1 MAATSSNV
9 HFHDIPDV
17 ILCNIFSLVSDTR
30 SRNAM
35 SLVCL
40 KWHLLERSTR
50 ISLTLRGNIRDL
62 FLLPTCFRAVT
73 HLDLS
78 LLSPWGHPL
87 LDSSPNPFLLA
98 QLLRNA
104 FPSVVSLTVYVRNP
118 STLNLLAPQWPN
130 LRHVKLIRW
139 HQRLPVD
146 SPLGSDFIPLFE
158 HCHLISSL
166 DVSSFYC
173 WTEDL
178 PTAIEVYPSVAASL
192 SHLNILKNSSAEGFK
207 SHELLSITASCPN
220 LRQFLATCAFDRRF
234 IGFVSDQTLLALAL
248 NCPSLSLLH
257 LVDATSV
264 SNAREDPN
272 HEGYSSEDACIN
284 HATLADVFAKLP
296 LLEDLVLD
304 VCHNVRDS
312 WPALESLNSKCP
324 RLKSLKLGQFH
335 GICNSKP
342 DGIALC
348 QGLESLSIKNSADL
362 TDEALVSIS
371 LGCPRLSKFEILG
384 CKRITGTGIW
394 KLTNVLR
401 KTLVDVKI
409 SYCKNLNAVSSLQA
423 LEPIRHRIERLHIDC
438 VWQSVEQL
446 TGMAGSSSKQDT
458 KKKCKYNNIG
468 NNENLF
474 FSSRT
479 WKKLQYLSLWIAVGD
494 LLTPLSLAGLDDCPV
509 LEEIQIK
516 IEGDCRNQPRPSME
530 ALGLSSLAIFPK
542 LSRMNLDC
550 SGVIGY
556 ALTAPLGQADLSLW
570 ERFFLNGISNL
581 HLNEL
586 NYWPAQDIDVN
597 QRSLF
602 LPAAGLLAQCES
614 LRKLF
619 IHGTANEHFMMFL
632 LRIPTLR
639 DVQLREDYYP
649 APENDTSTEMRVV
662 SCSRFEDA
670 VNSRQVPD

>member
-50 ISLTLRGNIRDL
+50 ISLTLRGNI
-62 FLLPTCFRAVT
+62 
-73 HLDLS
+73 H
-78 LLSPWGHPL
+78 
-87 LDSSPNPFLLA
+87 
-98 QLLRNA
+98 
-104 FPSVVSLTVYVRNP
+104 
-118 STLNLLAPQWPN
+118 
-130 LRHVKLIRW
+130 
-139 HQRLPVD
+139 
-146 SPLGSDFIPLFE
+146 
-158 HCHLISSL
+158 
-166 DVSSFYC
+166 
-173 WTEDL
+173 
-178 PTAIEVYPSVAASL
+178 
-192 SHLNILKNSSAEGFK
+192 
-207 SHELLSITASCPN
+207 
-220 LRQFLATCAFDRRF
+220 
-234 IGFVSDQTLLALAL
+234 
-248 NCPSLSLLH
+248 
-257 LVDATSV
+257 
-264 SNAREDPN
+264 
-272 HEGYSSEDACIN
+272 
-284 HATLADVFAKLP
+284 VFAKLP

-304 VCHNVRDS
+304 ICHNVRDA
-312 WPALESLNSKCP
+312 WPALELLNSRCP

-423 LEPIRHRIERLHIDC
+423 LEPIRDRIERLHIDC

-446 TGMAGSSSKQDT
+446 TGMAGSSSKRDT
-458 KKKCKYNNIG
+458 KKKCKYNINIG
-468 NNENLF
+468 NNENLL

-479 WKKLQYLSLWIAVGD
+479 WKKLQYLSLWIA
-494 LLTPLSLAGLDDCPV
+494 
-509 LEEIQIK
+509 
-516 IEGDCRNQPRPSME
+516 
-530 ALGLSSLAIFPK
+530 
-542 LSRMNLDC
+542 
-550 SGVIGY
+550 
-556 ALTAPLGQADLSLW
+556 
-570 ERFFLNGISNL
+570 
-581 HLNEL
+581 
-586 NYWPAQDIDVN
+586 DIDVN
-597 QRSLF
+597 QRSLL

-670 VNSRQVPD
+670 LNSRQVPD